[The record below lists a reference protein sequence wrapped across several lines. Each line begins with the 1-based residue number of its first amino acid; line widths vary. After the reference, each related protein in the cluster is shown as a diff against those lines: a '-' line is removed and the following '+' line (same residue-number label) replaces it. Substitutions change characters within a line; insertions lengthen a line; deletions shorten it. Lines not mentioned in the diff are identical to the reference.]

1 MLDRSEIFRAAA
13 IVALI
18 AVFIAALVAMGRRPS
33 GPVAEAPPTVANPAS
48 DDLSAELRRCGAL
61 GPKDAEDPHCVA
73 VWEENRRRFF
83 GRPARPLPPEPLSPR
98 VLAGIAAPATP
109 STGDAR

>member
-1 MLDRSEIFRAAA
+1 MLGRSEIFRAAA

-18 AVFIAALVAMGRRPS
+18 AVFIATLVAINRHPAARA
-33 GPVAEAPPTVANPAS
+33 VEIPPTVTTPAP
-48 DDLSAELRRCGAL
+48 DDLSAELRRCSAL
-61 GPKDAEDPHCVA
+61 GPQDAEDPHCAA

-83 GRPARPLPPEPLSPR
+83 GRPARPLPPQSPSG
-98 VLAGIAAPATP
+98 APAPATP